1 MRTTL
6 TLDDDAA
13 QLATTYAKA
22 NDLRLGEAVSQLI
35 RRAHAKPMPIKRKG
49 EVWVVDAPADTPRMT
64 PDRVKQLLEDWP

>member
-13 QLATTYAKA
+13 RLAATFAQA
-22 NDLRLGEAVSQLI
+22 NGLRLGEAVSLLI
-35 RRAHAKPMPIKRKG
+35 RRAHAKPLPIKRKG

-64 PDRVKQLLEDWP
+64 AEHVKQLLEDFP